1 MRRPVVPILSGNTR
15 YIGLSVPEWC
25 LVGLAT
31 CFFMVFLR
39 VPFLTLLFIE
49 TPIIVLYSAIFS
61 KMEENILFVLRASHH
76 IPNILYGAV
85 KKPLPLHLEKEVR
98 IEFGNNPHA
107 E

>member
-25 LVGLAT
+25 IVGLVT

-39 VPFLTLLFIE
+39 VPVLILLFIE
-49 TPIIVLYSAIFS
+49 TPIIVLYTAIFS
-61 KMEENILFVLRASHH
+61 KLEENVLFVLKVAHQV
-76 IPNILYGAV
+76 PNILYGAV
-85 KKPLPLHLEKEVR
+85 KKPLPLHLDKEVR
-98 IEFGNNPHA
+98 IEFGNNPHV